1 MGHWSPGLQVS
12 MEGWRQIHS
21 CSTFQMTTQV
31 VCSHLERRQR
41 GPSAP
46 PAGEERCSD
55 EWMNG
60 RTHGTLM
67 LVDVGKDHQEVGPV
81 GPAGDQ
87 LITRLVAA
95 E

>member
-1 MGHWSPGLQVS
+1 MDHQP
-12 MEGWRQIHS
+12 
-21 CSTFQMTTQV
+21 
-31 VCSHLERRQR
+31 
-41 GPSAP
+41 P